1 MGECKQDACTTLWGL
16 SESEVLVGLWG
27 VCKPGAYSSL
37 ERTEGGEG
45 ILIWCCLV
53 GGLFFDA
60 GCKQDACT
68 TLGGNLDGCCVVGWI
83 VL

>member
-27 VCKPGAYSSL
+27 VCKPA
-37 ERTEGGEG
+37 
-45 ILIWCCLV
+45 
-53 GGLFFDA
+53 
-60 GCKQDACT
+60 ACT
-68 TLGGNLDGCCVVGWI
+68 TGDGCGEGNGGGRGNLDVVLLGRGI

>member
-27 VCKPGAYSSL
+27 CKPA
-37 ERTEGGEG
+37 
-45 ILIWCCLV
+45 
-53 GGLFFDA
+53 
-60 GCKQDACT
+60 ACT
-68 TLGGNLDGCCVVGWI
+68 TGDGCGEENGGGRGNLDGCCVVGWI